1 MRINITKLFRL
12 ISLDFEQQHHLH
24 SRTKCENIIV
34 PPEISD
40 DYPTLKPTESH
51 IEVQKRIT

>member
-12 ISLDFEQQHHLH
+12 ILLDFEQLYHLH
-24 SRTKCENIIV
+24 PRTKCENIIL
-34 PPEISD
+34 PPEMSD

-51 IEVQKRIT
+51 IEAQKRIT